1 MDFNTREIQF
11 LKQALRQAYDKAMAN
26 CSTWKNSGDRG
37 ACVQYEAMPYKHLL
51 NKVEDYERSNQSEL
65 PRETSHI

>member
-11 LKQALRQAYDKAMAN
+11 LKQALRQAYDRAGAS
-26 CSTWKNSGDRG
+26 CSTWKDSGDRG
-37 ACVQYEAMPYKHLL
+37 ACIHYEAMPYKHLL

-65 PRETSHI
+65 SRETSNI